1 MNLREIAAALPLVI
15 LVFYVG
21 LYPNAAFQIIHAS
34 ADNLIK
40 HVHAKA
46 QVLPAAAQAMST
58 LVGN

>member
-1 MNLREIAAALPLVI
+1 VFVI
-15 LVFYVG
+15 G
-21 LYPNAAFQIIHAS
+21 LYPNAAFQVMHVS

-46 QVLPAAAQAMST
+46 HVVPAAVQAASA